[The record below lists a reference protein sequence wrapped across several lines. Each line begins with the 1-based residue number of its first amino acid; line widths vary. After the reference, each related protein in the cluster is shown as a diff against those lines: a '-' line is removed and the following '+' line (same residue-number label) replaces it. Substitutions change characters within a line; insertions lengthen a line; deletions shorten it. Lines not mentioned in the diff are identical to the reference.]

1 MSLKDHCLSKKGDHI
16 LNQWFLMG
24 VKVILP
30 QPLTPLGD
38 IQQCLKVVFPPLS
51 INFFFFN

>member
-51 INFFFFN
+51 INFFF